1 MNRRLILMALGLLMG
16 MIGIARVGAAET
28 NRDLQKIIDQA
39 ASGSI
44 VVLDEGIY
52 EGGVTIDK
60 PLTLRGREWPI
71 VDGGGVGTVV
81 TITSPDVTV
90 EGLVIR
96 GSGVSLD
103 REDTGISVKAP
114 RVTVIGNRL
123 EDVLFG
129 IYLLGSHDSVVSD
142 NIVGAKDDIYIAS
155 RGDGLRLWE
164 SERSV
169 VERNVVRNGRDA
181 VFWFTDDVVIRDNE
195 ITGGRYGLHFMYS
208 DRIVV
213 EGNHLV
219 DNSVGSYMMYS
230 VGVIFRNNV
239 FANNTGPS
247 GYGIGFKDMDDYI
260 VEGNRFIAN
269 RAGLYLD
276 NSPSSA
282 NAQGLVKD
290 NLFAYNQIGALF
302 LPAVRNNQIYG
313 NSFIDNVEQVGVT
326 STGNFTGNAWSFN
339 ERGNFWSDFAGY
351 DANGDGIGDVSYR
364 VDDLYNTLTD
374 RYPDLQFFQETPAA
388 KAISLAAEMF
398 PVLRPEPLVED
409 SFPLIE
415 RPPLPPVRTLERGS
429 QAPALAAASVL
440 MLAIAGVVLRLSN
453 RVRRIP
459 TAMKE
464 STA

>member
-1 MNRRLILMALGLLMG
+1 MKRRFIFVALGLLVG
-16 MIGIARVGAAET
+16 TIGIARVGAAEA
-28 NRDLQKIIDQA
+28 NRDLQAIIDK
-39 ASGSI
+39 ASPGSV
-44 VVLDEGIY
+44 VVLSEGVY
-52 EGGVTIDK
+52 DGGVTIDK
-60 PLTLRGREWPI
+60 PLTLRGRDWPI

-81 TITSPDVTV
+81 TVTSPDVTI

-114 RVTVIGNRL
+114 RVTVVGNRL

-142 NIVGAKDDIYIAS
+142 NIVGAKDDVYIAS
-155 RGDGLRLWE
+155 KGDGLRLWE

-282 NAQGLVKD
+282 DAQGLVKD

-302 LPAVRNNQIYG
+302 LPAVKNNQIYG
-313 NSFIDNVEQVGVT
+313 NSFIDNVEQIGVT
-326 STGNFTGNAWSFN
+326 STGNFTGNDWSFN
-339 ERGNFWSDFAGY
+339 DRGNYWSDFAGY

-374 RYPDLQFFQETPAA
+374 RYPDLQFFQDTPAA

-429 QAPALAAASVL
+429 QAPALTAASIL
-440 MLAIAGVVLRLSN
+440 MLAIAGAVLRLSA
-453 RVRRIP
+453 RVQHIP
-459 TAMKE
+459 TVAKE
-464 STA
+464 SMA